1 MDALDEL
8 KAACSMATVR
18 KEIALPNGKLFEF
31 YMTPMTLAERSR
43 AQKMS
48 KENDTTDFALRLLI
62 DKAMNQD
69 NEKRFHIGHLP
80 GLRNELPATLV
91 EKLMM
96 ALIGEDEE
104 DEEVQKDLNIKS
116 VSKEPK
122 KRRST
127 PG

>member
-1 MDALDEL
+1 MDALEEL

-18 KEIALPNGKLFEF
+18 KEIPLPNGKLFEF

-48 KENDTTDFALRLLI
+48 KENDTTDFALRLLV

-127 PG
+127 PS

>member
-18 KEIALPNGKLFEF
+18 KEIPLPNGKLFEF

-48 KENDTTDFALRLLI
+48 KENDTTDFALRLLV